1 MSRRTSFWSRKKGE
15 RLKIFSHRGNTDTST
30 PAYENTISAY
40 TLAAGT
46 GADGIEIDV
55 NFTAEG
61 KLICFHDAT
70 LKRISGSNK
79 RVRES
84 SFRTLRSIPL
94 EGNERIPTLDEAMDA
109 IPPSTPI
116 IFDVKTAGFV
126 DSELLDSFIRFIR
139 RILMAEHREITVT
152 SFNYM
157 SLNYLIMKAPEL
169 RTGFLLRPD
178 SVHTKLGMLK
188 FLAKHYK
195 AVHTQFSL
203 ADKRSIE
210 VWHEQDYDV
219 IAWTVNETVDALKL
233 SGSDIDGIITD
244 TPVSIMDALK

>member
-30 PAYENTISAY
+30 PAFENTISAY
-40 TLAAGT
+40 TLAAGI

-55 NFTAEG
+55 SFTADG

-70 LKRISGSNK
+70 LKRISGSNQ
-79 RVRES
+79 RVRDA

-94 EGNERIPTLDEAMDA
+94 EGNERIPTLDEAIDA

-116 IFDVKTAGFV
+116 IFDVKTVGFV
-126 DSELLDSFIRFIR
+126 DSDLLDGFTRFIR
-139 RILMAEHREITVT
+139 RVLMAEHREITVT

-157 SLNYLIMKAPEL
+157 SLKYLIMKAPEL

-188 FLAKHYK
+188 FLSKHYK
-195 AVHTQFSL
+195 AVHARYSL
-203 ADKRSIE
+203 ADKKSIE
-210 VWHEQDYDV
+210 EWHEKDYDV
-219 IAWTVNETVDALKL
+219 IAWTVNETADALKL
-233 SGSDIDGIITD
+233 SGSGIDGIITD